1 VIRLLGLAAL
11 FAAAAFSA
19 AVPAT
24 AAPSAPAAAASP
36 VATPSATPVPDI
48 CSTGISA
55 VISRPTQTTSAC
67 VVKPNQALIES
78 GYQSQTVV
86 TAGGSYTFQTVP
98 NAAIRIGTALQ
109 NVEFQVLP
117 PSSIRSNGATA
128 SSDAGA
134 GLKWQIASTPAFAYG
149 VNVIATA
156 PTGTDPAVNPNG
168 LGSSN
173 AGTYVANANIQGSL
187 GKIFGYGATFSVQSL
202 AAPGATSVQRYTSIV
217 PSADVTVSLPASWG
231 LAFEAFRQTN
241 GEGPA
246 TPAHT
251 WFDVALSKGIGK
263 AQFDAS
269 YGTSN
274 AIVPAPGAPSIRRH
288 YAGFGVSYGF

>member
-1 VIRLLGLAAL
+1 VIRFLAGIAAIS
-11 FAAAAFSA
+11 AAAAALSA
-19 AVPAT
+19 AASA
-24 AAPSAPAAAASP
+24 AAPSSPAP

-78 GYQSQTVV
+78 GYQTQTVV
-86 TAGGSYTFQTVP
+86 TSGGSYTFQTVP
-98 NAAIRIGTALQ
+98 NTAIRVGTALQ

-117 PSSIRSNGATA
+117 PSSIRSGGTTA
-128 SSDAGA
+128 LSDVGA
-134 GLKWQIASTPAFAYG
+134 GLKWQISSTPTFAYG

-156 PTGTDPAVNPNG
+156 PTGTDPAANPNG

-202 AAPGATSVQRYTSIV
+202 AAPGAMSVQRYTSIV

-231 LAFEAFRQTN
+231 LAIEVFRQTN

-251 WFDVALSKGIGK
+251 WFDVALAKGIGK

-274 AIVPAPGAPSIRRH
+274 AVVPAPGAPSIRRH